1 MEMVIGG
8 PPIVE
13 YWMEKCMIL
22 RRFELLENTIYR
34 FLKAQGSNLHV
45 NASIGRHIFNGG
57 LNVRRRGESAAMRSN
72 IYICESLKI
81 AAASHRHNY

>member
-1 MEMVIGG
+1 
-8 PPIVE
+8 
-13 YWMEKCMIL
+13 MIL
-22 RRFELLENTIYR
+22 RRFKLLENTIYR
-34 FLKAQGSNLHV
+34 FLKAQGSNLHVRV

-57 LNVRRRGESAAMRSN
+57 LNVRRRGESAAMRGN